1 MEYAS
6 NFGNNVRFSFEIDPK
21 RPNELRIVNTVRL
34 MKNPY
39 FANRSFVGKTVM
51 RQRFT
56 ALDIATGERIPCVT
70 LIGNFGAMGIFL
82 DTRVMQ
88 NAVKTG
94 GSRIAFPPVKARRL
108 SR

>member
-1 MEYAS
+1 
-6 NFGNNVRFSFEIDPK
+6 
-21 RPNELRIVNTVRL
+21 

-51 RQRFT
+51 QQRFM
-56 ALDIATGERIPCVT
+56 ARNLATGEHIPCVT
-70 LIGNFGAMGIFL
+70 LIGNFGAMGTFL

-94 GSRIAFPPVKARRL
+94 GSRMAFPPVKARRL